1 MHLQSRPLEIVYAEA
16 VDKFLDEAG
25 LTVKDLFD
33 IIEDK
38 KHRSLLLCGIRSV
51 FASFKKQTR
60 GDAAPLPPPVP
71 SHRSRD
77 PRKLDDSLVPGSTIL
92 IRTLTAPHTFRHSD
106 KSIAMGRQKMSFV
119 GRIKNDPRPSA
130 FPHSRKRWIEIEF
143 GTGESA
149 IMRVPSI
156 TTLYCDTV
164 RFEKGTLVHLQDVIR
179 LESPAGLDFT
189 KESSIA
195 CIVNVTFDVL
205 AKINAQL
212 NAK

>member
-1 MHLQSRPLEIVYAEA
+1 
-16 VDKFLDEAG
+16 
-25 LTVKDLFD
+25 
-33 IIEDK
+33 
-38 KHRSLLLCGIRSV
+38 
-51 FASFKKQTR
+51 
-60 GDAAPLPPPVP
+60 
-71 SHRSRD
+71 
-77 PRKLDDSLVPGSTIL
+77 
-92 IRTLTAPHTFRHSD
+92 
-106 KSIAMGRQKMSFV
+106 MSFV

-149 IMRVPSI
+149 IMRVPSN
-156 TTLYCDTV
+156 TTLYRDTI
-164 RFEKGTLVHLQDVIR
+164 RFEKGTLVHIQDVIR

-195 CIVNVTFDVL
+195 CIVNVTFDTL